1 MPYRITKNRN
11 SETYKVVNKNNP
23 SNVYAYA
30 TKNPVKLIQA
40 IEINKIKNAKIKNKK
55 K

>member
-11 SETYKVVNKNNP
+11 SETYKVTNK
-23 SNVYAYA
+23 SSGSVYAYA
-30 TKNPVKLIQA
+30 TKDPKKLIAA
-40 IEINKIKNAKIKNKK
+40 IEINKMMNNKIKKK

>member
-11 SETYKVVNKNNP
+11 SETYKVTNKNTGM
-23 SNVYAYA
+23 VYAYA
-30 TKNPVKLIQA
+30 TKSPQKLIAA
-40 IEINKIKNAKIKNKK
+40 IEINKIAHAKIKNKK

>member
-1 MPYRITKNRN
+1 MPFLVKKNRN
-11 SETYKVVNKNNP
+11 SDTYKVTNKKTGQ
-23 SNVYAYA
+23 VYAYA
-30 TKNPVKLIQA
+30 TRNPTKLVQA